1 MGSQADP
8 DGKIDRFCFDGQ
20 PGRSRRSRW
29 QTDTCQPFL
38 GPGVTGSPTFLG
50 NDQKNYW
57 AQIVG
62 VTLRYKFE

>member
-1 MGSQADP
+1 
-8 DGKIDRFCFDGQ
+8 
-20 PGRSRRSRW
+20 
-29 QTDTCQPFL
+29 
-38 GPGVTGSPTFLG
+38 VTGSPTFLG

>member
-1 MGSQADP
+1 
-8 DGKIDRFCFDGQ
+8 
-20 PGRSRRSRW
+20 
-29 QTDTCQPFL
+29 
-38 GPGVTGSPTFLG
+38 VTGSPIFLG